1 MSTLHI
7 FIHVSSPWEDVF
19 AGVHKSLEHSTQQQ
33 DTCVTITLED
43 HDYEYIENIEFTFRK
58 YARFLYY
65 GGIFRK
71 IEKSVVDV
79 LEKYSDQKSVTF
91 YLAEEGVRIVQ
102 DDALFLERVSLGLW
116 FAVLPLFWQEWL
128 T

>member
-7 FIHVSSPWEDVF
+7 FIHVSSPREDVF

-79 LEKYSDQKSVTF
+79 LEKCSDQKSVIF
-91 YLAEEGVRIVQ
+91 YLDEEGVKSVQ
-102 DDALFLERVSLGLW
+102 DDAH
-116 FAVLPLFWQEWL
+116 FWKEYP
-128 T
+128 